1 MIQASFTITE
11 GKPPKRVSGA
21 AGGATLTVDF
31 NPAQLKLTVTNT
43 MQDEQPDGK
52 KSAKKK
58 DSNPP
63 PRQNVRKS
71 ATKLDTELVFDSTD
85 TGSDVRIKSNQ
96 LKMMGRPK
104 SPKIRRCRR
113 SPWNGD
119 CSASPG

>member
-58 DSNPP
+58 TATRRRGRTSARARPSWTPSWCSN
-63 PRQNVRKS
+63 
-71 ATKLDTELVFDSTD
+71 STD
-85 TGSDVRIKSNQ
+85 TGSDVRIKSNSS
-96 LKMMGRPK
+96 R
-104 SPKIRRCRR
+104 
-113 SPWNGD
+113 
-119 CSASPG
+119 